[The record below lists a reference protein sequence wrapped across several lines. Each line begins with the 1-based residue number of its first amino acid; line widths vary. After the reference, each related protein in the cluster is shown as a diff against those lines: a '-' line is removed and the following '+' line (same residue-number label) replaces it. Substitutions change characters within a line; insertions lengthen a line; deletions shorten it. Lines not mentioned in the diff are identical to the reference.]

1 MAPSPSSERER
12 EEEEGEEEEEEEE
25 EEEGE
30 EEEEERASETLSV
43 MTNKLVD
50 GAGANKYALRSGWFP
65 RGM

>member
-25 EEEGE
+25 EGE
-30 EEEEERASETLSV
+30 KEEEERASETLSV